1 MDRPPPSSR
10 HSRPPQPGR
19 GPAAPLAVKS
29 GVPHGAT
36 ELGWLP
42 DCVYTGEK
50 FEAGVAFFADTV
62 GRITRFSREPADL
75 AAARRLEGQAALP
88 GLVNVHSHAFHRA
101 LRGRTEQKPRE
112 AEERLLQR
120 LTDEDVFAT
129 ARMAFL
135 EMLLSGVTC
144 VGEFHYLHRMP
155 DGKPWPDVNQVGRA
169 IVRAAHDVGIR
180 IALLNVASLRGD
192 FGGDESS
199 LPVRARSGSAEA
211 FVRDTEALRV
221 AIEREFPADEAWLG
235 VGAYSLAQVPLE
247 AFKVIAAYAR
257 AQRMRLHAHGA
268 TTAAETRA
276 CAAEYGRSAV
286 ALLAEHGIVDKR
298 LTLVDALQLSD
309 DDVKLLGAARATVG
323 VCPSSAQQLGLG
335 APVVEKLLAAGAG
348 LALGSDRQVQID
360 LLKEARL
367 LEYQLRTAREK
378 RAGIGAD
385 PATALFH
392 AATVTGAR
400 SLGATGGAL
409 EVGRPAD
416 FFTVN
421 LYDPSIAGADAASLL
436 AHVIFSLDRRA
447 VRDVWVGA
455 RQRIANGR
463 HVAHGAIVGRFV
475 DGQKRIW
482 EL

>member
-1 MDRPPPSSR
+1 
-10 HSRPPQPGR
+10 
-19 GPAAPLAVKS
+19 VKS

-42 DCVYTGEK
+42 DCVYTGDK
-50 FEAGVAFFADTV
+50 FESGVAFFADTV

-120 LTDEDVFAT
+120 MTDEDVFDT

-135 EMLLSGVTC
+135 EMLLSGITC

-169 IVRAAHDVGIR
+169 VVRAAHDVGIR
-180 IALLNVASLRGD
+180 IALLNVAGLRGD

-199 LPVRARSGSAEA
+199 LPARVRSGSAET

-221 AIEREFPADEAWLG
+221 AMGKEFPADEAWLG
-235 VGAYSLAQVPLE
+235 VGAYSLARVPIE
-247 AFKVIAAYAR
+247 AFKVIAGYAR

-268 TTAAETRA
+268 TTASEVQA
-276 CAAEYGRSAV
+276 CAAEYGRSAA

-298 LTLVDALQLSD
+298 FTLVDALQVSD
-309 DDVKLLGAARATVG
+309 DDVKLLGTARAMV
-323 VCPSSAQQLGLG
+323 VAAPSSAQQLGLG
-335 APVVEKLLAAGAG
+335 VPPVEKLLAAGAG

-378 RAGIGAD
+378 RSVIGAD
-385 PATALFH
+385 AATALFH

-400 SLGATGGAL
+400 CLGATGGAL

-421 LYDPSIAGADAASLL
+421 LYDPSIAGADAGSLL
-436 AHVIFSLDRRA
+436 ANVIFSLDRRA
-447 VRDVWVGA
+447 IRDVWVGA

-475 DGQKRIW
+475 DGQRRIW
-482 EL
+482 AEG